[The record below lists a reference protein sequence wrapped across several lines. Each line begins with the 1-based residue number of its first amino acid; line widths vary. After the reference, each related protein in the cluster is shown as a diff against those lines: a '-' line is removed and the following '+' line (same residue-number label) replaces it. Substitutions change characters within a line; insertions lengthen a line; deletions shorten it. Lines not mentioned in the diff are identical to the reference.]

1 MKFKGMRF
9 INHNNFFKIYTDRS
23 VFQVQVSSFMNN
35 FDIAGV
41 SPQGNLRRSFPSS
54 KGLNDRRIV
63 SHLTGKLD
71 PVKSRVY
78 RHRRRLF
85 AV

>member
-1 MKFKGMRF
+1 MEIVFRTSF
-9 INHNNFFKIYTDRS
+9 IL
-23 VFQVQVSSFMNN
+23 MNN
-35 FDIAGV
+35 FDIGGV
-41 SPQGNLRRSFPSS
+41 NPQGNLRPSFPSS

-71 PVKSRVY
+71 LLKNRVY
-78 RHRRRLF
+78 RQRLF